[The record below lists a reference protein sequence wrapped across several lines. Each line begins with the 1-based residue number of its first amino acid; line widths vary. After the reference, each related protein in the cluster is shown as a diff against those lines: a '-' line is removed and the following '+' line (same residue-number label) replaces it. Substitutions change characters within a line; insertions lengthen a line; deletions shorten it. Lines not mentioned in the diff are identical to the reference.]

1 MVKRKS
7 LSAGHGINGWL
18 QQRVT
23 AVIMAIAIIEVFVFM
38 FLANEVIDAH
48 FISWQQ
54 FFSFTFVKIFAQ
66 LTFIAV
72 VIHGWIGMR
81 DVWLDYVKST
91 GARIILHTGTILWLV
106 GCLIYSARI
115 LWS

>member
-38 FLANEVIDAH
+38 FIANEVIDAN
-48 FISWQQ
+48 FIRDRKS
-54 FFSFTFVKIFAQ
+54 
-66 LTFIAV
+66 V
-72 VIHGWIGMR
+72 V
-81 DVWLDYVKST
+81 
-91 GARIILHTGTILWLV
+91 
-106 GCLIYSARI
+106 
-115 LWS
+115 